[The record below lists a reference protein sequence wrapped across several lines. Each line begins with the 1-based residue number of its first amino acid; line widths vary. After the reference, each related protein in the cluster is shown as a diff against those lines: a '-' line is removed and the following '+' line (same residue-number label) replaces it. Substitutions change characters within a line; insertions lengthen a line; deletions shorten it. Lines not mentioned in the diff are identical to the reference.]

1 MSGVSKK
8 VQSGNI
14 SVQSRLNPGDS
25 RLQVLA
31 DGGDDS
37 ADRDADSRETKARDE
52 GSNGRSQLDEKGRAV
67 VADNGEETLDAGSD
81 VADQLADLAGA
92 GDDGAERDTDAGETE
107 TRDEGGD
114 LRAEL
119 DEQHLQ
125 VLAEDGE
132 EVLDGTGGVGQELA
146 SGTVAGN
153 RRGNSRGSR
162 NRRGNRDSRRSGSLA
177 HRAQDGDV
185 AQEALQARK
194 DLRKLRQRKL
204 VHRKAIQRWDSLREG
219 QVRWDRETP
228 RERGEET
235 REATDDWEAG
245 WEHWCTRRTRETRW
259 HTRWHTGWDAGR
271 DIRDRSRQVGRALR
285 NRAGDDSAG
294 QSGSDGED
302 GGLHFG

>member
-1 MSGVSKK
+1 M
-8 VQSGNI
+8 
-14 SVQSRLNPGDS
+14 QSRLNPGDS

-259 HTRWHTGWDAGR
+259 DTRWHRMGRWSGHSRQESAGR
-271 DIRDRSRQVGRALR
+271 TSPEESGRR
-285 NRAGDDSAG
+285 
-294 QSGSDGED
+294 
-302 GGLHFG
+302 